1 MYSEQSGAAQT
12 VTNADGSKIRKF
24 AGVTRITEAAR
35 KYLNARGVLRESVDF
50 DAAKNF
56 N

>member
-12 VTNADGSKIRKF
+12 E
-24 AGVTRITEAAR
+24 TRMVRRSVNLPALPPITEGAR

-50 DAAKNF
+50 DVAKNF
-56 N
+56 D